1 MVQDNAMKAW
11 REKKGFLD
19 LLKADKQITA
29 HLTEDELE
37 SLFDYNY
44 YLKYVD
50 SIFERLGL
58 TKAKVYPERSEGT
71 QVKIEGLAPHAL

>member
-1 MVQDNAMKAW
+1 MEAWQQKKSFLSLLEADN
-11 REKKGFLD
+11 R
-19 LLKADKQITA
+19 ITA
-29 HLTEDELE
+29 HLPKAELE

-58 TKAKVYPERSEGT
+58 TKAKSTSQAQRNT
-71 QVKIEGLAPHAL
+71 L